1 MFLKERENDLGS
13 DGFVFVVAVLE
24 MMAMQE
30 ACFVQEKRCWDV
42 CLNGVESSGTS
53 AAGNEDESVRRDKVS
68 CSFRISVG
76 PGGM

>member
-24 MMAMQE
+24 MMAKQE

-42 CLNGVESSGTS
+42 CLNGVELSGKST
-53 AAGNEDESVRRDKVS
+53 AGNEDEAVRQDQVL

-76 PGGM
+76 PGGI

>member
-1 MFLKERENDLGS
+1 LFLKERENDLGS

-24 MMAMQE
+24 MMAKQE

-42 CLNGVESSGTS
+42 CLNGVELSGKST
-53 AAGNEDESVRRDKVS
+53 AGNEDEAVRQDQVL

-76 PGGM
+76 PG